1 MSNESIKEILMRRDG
16 MSQIEAEELITH
28 AKRDLDVRLAEGEM
42 PDDICNEWFGLE
54 PDYIFEL
61 L

>member
-1 MSNESIKEILMRRDG
+1 MESIKSILMRRDN
-16 MSQIEAEELITH
+16 MSSEDADNLINQ
-28 AKRDLDVRLAEGEM
+28 AREDMNDRLAEGEM

-61 L
+61 LD

>member
-1 MSNESIKEILMRRDG
+1 MPKESIKDILMRRDG
-16 MSQIEAEELITH
+16 MSQIEAEELIAH
-28 AKRDLDVRLAEGEM
+28 AKQDLDARLAEGEM

-54 PDYIFEL
+54 PDYLHEL